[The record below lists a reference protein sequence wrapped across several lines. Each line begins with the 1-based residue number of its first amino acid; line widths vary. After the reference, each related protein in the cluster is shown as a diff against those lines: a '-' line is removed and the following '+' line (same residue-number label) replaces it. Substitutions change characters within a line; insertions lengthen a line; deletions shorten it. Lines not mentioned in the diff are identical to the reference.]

1 MATEKKTPNVKG
13 QAPIESVESGLTKI
27 EKFIENNQKKISYVV
42 GGIIVIVLAIFG
54 YNKFIL
60 QPKEKEAYEQM
71 FMAEYYFKVD
81 SLNYALNGDGTYPG
95 FYDIT
100 NDYKWTSAKN
110 LAHYYIGMILMKQGL
125 FEDAIDELENFKSKD
140 QILGAMAK
148 GAIGDAYVELG
159 DLDQALDYYLEA
171 ANNRPNFFVTPIF
184 LSKAA
189 WVCEQQGEYQQAIDI
204 YTQIKTEHFRSF
216 ESREADKNIAYLEA
230 KLNME

>member
-1 MATEKKTPNVKG
+1 MAKVKNTQNVKG
-13 QAPIESVESGLTKI
+13 QAPIESVESGLSKI
-27 EKFIENNQKKISYVV
+27 ERFLEENQKKITYIV
-42 GGIIVIVLAIFG
+42 GGIIVVVLAIFS

-71 FMAEYYFKVD
+71 FMSEYYFKVD
-81 SLNYALNGDGTYPG
+81 SLDYALNGDGTNPG

-100 NDYKWTSAKN
+100 SDYKWTSAKN
-110 LAHYYIGMILMKQGL
+110 MAHYYIGIILMKQGQ
-125 FEDAIDELENFKSKD
+125 FEDAIDELEKFKSKD

-159 DLDQALDYYLEA
+159 DLEQAVEYYLEA
-171 ANNRPNFFVTPIF
+171 ANNRPNFFVTPVF

-189 WVCEQQGEYQQAIDI
+189 WVFEQQGEYQKAIDV
-204 YTQIKTEHFRSF
+204 YGQIKTEHFRSF